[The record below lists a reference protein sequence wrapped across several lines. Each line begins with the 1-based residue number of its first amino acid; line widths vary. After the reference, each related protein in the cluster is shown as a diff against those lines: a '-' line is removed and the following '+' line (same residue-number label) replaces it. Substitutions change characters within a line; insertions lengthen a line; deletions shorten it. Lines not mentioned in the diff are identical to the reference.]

1 MDKNTILIIIIGF
14 GVLFLLAIIAY
25 VLLSRK
31 KSDSFEKLMK
41 VNRPQN
47 TGRSTNKFSSSAFK
61 KAATNANEIEEDEIA
76 EFNQTKRKE
85 YKKSKVKINQ
95 EDRLFHAGYLTK
107 EAREGF
113 NRNRIILPIL
123 AGFVLALLGFFVGG
137 ALIGLLAAVI
147 GLIGGYLFP
156 SFYIDYKKKRR
167 GEEIMYYLPL
177 VIEQVAIGVSSSLDI
192 GPCLQRVVQMADE
205 RDSHN
210 VVTELIF
217 NVERY
222 IRSGVGLEE
231 ALVEIGNKSGHV
243 ELKHA
248 FMALSQVA
256 KHGGEISSQLQ
267 ELANAV
273 TSQRETMIDGQI
285 KKLELKATG
294 PVALVFLGFIVTLLV
309 GIFIRIQDAF

>member
-1 MDKNTILIIIIGF
+1 
-14 GVLFLLAIIAY
+14 
-25 VLLSRK
+25 
-31 KSDSFEKLMK
+31 MK
-41 VNRPQN
+41 VNRPQSA
-47 TGRSTNKFSSSAFK
+47 GRSSKKFSSAAFK
-61 KAATNANEIEEDEIA
+61 KAATNASDIEEQEIA

-85 YKKSKVKINQ
+85 YKKTKSSITL

-107 EAREGF
+107 EDRERF
-113 NRNRIILPIL
+113 NKFRIILPI
-123 AGFVLALLGFFVGG
+123 VLAVMLGLLGFFFHSPI
-137 ALIGLLAAVI
+137 IGLLAAVI
-147 GLIGGYLFP
+147 GLIGGYVFP
-156 SFYIDYKKKRR
+156 SFYLDIKKKRR

-210 VVTELIF
+210 VVSELMV
-217 NVERY
+217 NVESY

-273 TSQRETMIDGQI
+273 TSQRETMIDARI

-294 PVALVFLGFIVTLLV
+294 PVALVFLGFIVTLLI
-309 GIFIRIQDAF
+309 GIFIRIKEAF

>member
-1 MDKNTILIIIIGF
+1 MDKNTILIVIIGF
-14 GVLFLLAIIAY
+14 GALILLGIIAY
-25 VLLSRK
+25 VLFSRQK
-31 KSDSFEKLMK
+31 TNSLDKLMS
-41 VNRPQN
+41 VNRSQG
-47 TGRSTNKFSSSAFK
+47 TSRHGKFSANEFK
-61 KAATNANEIEEDEIA
+61 KAATNAREIEKEDLEQ
-76 EFNQTKRKE
+76 FNQAKRKE
-85 YKKSKVKINQ
+85 YKKSKVQINFD
-95 EDRLFHAGYLTK
+95 DRLFHAGYLTS
-107 EAREGF
+107 EDRERF
-113 NRNRIILPIL
+113 KKFRVMIPLV
-123 AGFVLALLGFFVGG
+123 AGLVLG
-137 ALIGLLAAVI
+137 LIGLFIASPLIALLMGLI

-156 SFYIDYKKKRR
+156 SFYIDHKIKRR

-210 VVTELIF
+210 VVSELIF

-222 IRSGVGLEE
+222 IRSGVSLEE
-231 ALVEIGNKSGHV
+231 SLIEIGNRSGHV

-309 GIFIRIQDAF
+309 GIFIRIQGAF